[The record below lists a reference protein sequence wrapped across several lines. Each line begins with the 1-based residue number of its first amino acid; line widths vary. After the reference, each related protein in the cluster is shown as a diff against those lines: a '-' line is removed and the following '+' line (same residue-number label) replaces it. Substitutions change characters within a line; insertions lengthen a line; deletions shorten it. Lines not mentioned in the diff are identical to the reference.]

1 MKKVFAFAFVI
12 CSLFAC
18 KEVVSEFKNDENNNG
33 KRDWIP
39 EPDADPLQST
49 ANAIAYGNGFAQWD
63 KVSEIA
69 FTFNVDRG
77 EQHFER
83 SWIWEPKNDLVQ
95 MMTATD
101 TVRYKRSEM
110 DSTHLGADQAFI
122 NDKFW
127 LLAPYQLVWDQRNST
142 LSEKSSQIAP
152 ISGDTLS
159 MLTITYSDDGGYTPG
174 DAYDF
179 YFGKD
184 FAVKEWVF
192 REANDSVASMTN
204 TWEDYEDF
212 NGIQIAKMHQDSIGS
227 FKLYF
232 SGISV
237 KKQNQARNK

>member
-1 MKKVFAFAFVI
+1 MKKIFAFAFVI
-12 CSLFAC
+12 CALIAC
-18 KEVVSEFKNDENNNG
+18 KEVVNELKDDHNKDG

-39 EPDADPLQST
+39 EPDADPVQTT
-49 ANAIAYGNGFAQWD
+49 ANAIAYGNGFAQW
-63 KVSEIA
+63 KNVSEIA
-69 FTFNVDRG
+69 FTFNVNRG

-83 SWIWEPKNDLVQ
+83 SWIWKPQNDWVQ

-101 TVRYKRSEM
+101 TVSYKRSEM

-142 LSEKSSQIAP
+142 LSEKSNQIAP

-179 YFGKD
+179 YFGTD
-184 FAVKEWVF
+184 FTVKEWVF

-212 NGIQIAKMHQDSIGS
+212 NGIKIAQMHQDSTGN
-227 FKLYF
+227 FKLF
-232 SGISV
+232 FTGISV
-237 KKQNQARNK
+237 KKQNQARNR